1 MASCGHSTASKNRDI
16 VEVFGYDNPPY
27 WYYSSLKK
35 KYNFVEGDMG
45 FRSFMDMIDGY
56 FDFIGGVVCAL
67 TGRPE
72 PWPTGEDPGGNYYR
86 YFHLDHCHKI
96 EKKIKEE
103 GGMMLLSLRGF
114 IEPAQNTLL
123 GNLENSPLPLQ
134 EELKARGKI
143 AKYLAD
149 PPFQQ
154 FLRKHNRKEYKEMV
168 EGTGRYDPRWV

>member
-1 MASCGHSTASKNRDI
+1 
-16 VEVFGYDNPPY
+16 
-27 WYYSSLKK
+27 
-35 KYNFVEGDMG
+35 
-45 FRSFMDMIDGY
+45 
-56 FDFIGGVVCAL
+56 
-67 TGRPE
+67 
-72 PWPTGEDPGGNYYR
+72 
-86 YFHLDHCHKI
+86 
-96 EKKIKEE
+96 
-103 GGMMLLSLRGF
+103 MLLSLRGF

-143 AKYLAD
+143 AKYIAD